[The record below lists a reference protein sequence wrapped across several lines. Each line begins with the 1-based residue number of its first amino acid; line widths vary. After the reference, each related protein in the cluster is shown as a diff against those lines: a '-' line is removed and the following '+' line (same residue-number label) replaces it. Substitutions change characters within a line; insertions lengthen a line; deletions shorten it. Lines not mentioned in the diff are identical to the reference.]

1 MVKLAAHRG
10 YMSDYPENTMLA
22 YRKALELDID
32 QVEMDVHMTADGEL
46 VCMHDHSVDRTTN
59 GTGLVREKSLTE
71 MRRLDAGIKK
81 SPAFAG
87 EKVPLF
93 REFLELMDTRPD
105 LEMNIELKDYPMHSG
120 AFAYVAA
127 DKTIRIIEEFGIR
140 DRIYIN
146 AWSGEL
152 LRYIYEHY
160 GDRYRLH
167 GYYPP
172 YLMTGAFDEEEIYKH
187 LFCACLFNRT
197 KGPDGKL
204 IRGETEL
211 CPTEWFEELA
221 KKVPEVWIHY
231 SQAGD
236 TEENLRYALERGT
249 AAFTCNDPKSAGIL
263 LDKLG
268 ARKLKKQ

>member
-32 QVEMDVHMTADGEL
+32 QIEMDIHMTKDGEL
-46 VCMHDHSVDRTTN
+46 ICMHDALVDRTTN
-59 GTGLVREKSLTE
+59 GSGLVREKTLSE
-71 MRRLDAGIKK
+71 MLALDAGCKK

-93 REFLELMDTRPD
+93 REFLELMDTRPEI
-105 LEMNIELKDYPMHSG
+105 EMNIELKDYPHESG
-120 AFAYVAA
+120 EFAFRAA
-127 DKTIRIIEEFGIR
+127 DKAVRMIEEFGIR
-140 DRIYIN
+140 ERIYIN
-146 AWSGEL
+146 SWSGEML
-152 LRYIYEHY
+152 AYLADTYH
-160 GDRYRLH
+160 DRYRLH

-172 YLMTGAFDEEEIYKH
+172 YLMKGSFDPEGIYRR
-187 LFCACLFNRT
+187 LFCACLFHRT
-197 KGPDGKL
+197 PAPDGSL
-204 IRGETEL
+204 IRHKDER
-211 CPTEWFEELA
+211 CPTEWFEALA

-231 SQAGD
+231 SEKED

-263 LDKLG
+263 LDKIG